1 MKLTVPISVVV
12 STVLSTGTLSAQPAF
27 EVASI
32 KPSIAGREM
41 FRADDI
47 HASPGSLMMNNVTVA
62 SCLKWAYKVQD
73 PQIAGP
79 DWIRND
85 TFSIAAKAGEQA
97 ADDQLRAMLQT
108 LLADRFKVQLHRES
122 KTMSGF
128 ALVAGKNGP
137 KLASSLSE
145 GAPEIRGRMKWI
157 ATRYSMA
164 DVADFLAANTTSLVA
179 DMTGIQG
186 RFDFTLDLGPYL
198 SIDTPILK
206 NEAAQVLSA
215 AFQSAIEAQLGLKLE
230 ARKVPVEVL
239 VIDHVE
245 RPSEN

>member
-1 MKLTVPISVVV
+1 MKLTVAISVML

-32 KPSIAGREM
+32 KPSNAGREM

-47 HASPGSLMMNNVTVA
+47 RASPGSLMMNNVNVA

-79 DWIRND
+79 DWIRQD
-85 TFSIAAKAGEQA
+85 RFTIAAKAASPA
-97 ADDQLRAMLQT
+97 ADSQLRAMLQT
-108 LLADRFKVQLHRES
+108 LLAERFKVALHRGS
-122 KTMSGF
+122 KTIAGYS
-128 ALVAGKNGP
+128 LVVQKNGP
-137 KLASSLSE
+137 KLMPSSTE
-145 GAPEIRGRMKWI
+145 GAPEMGGRLKWT
-157 ATRYSMA
+157 ASRYTMA
-164 DVADFLAANTTSLVA
+164 DLADFLADNTQSLVV
-179 DMTGIQG
+179 DMTGLGGQ
-186 RFDFTLDLGPYL
+186 FDFTLDLGPYL
-198 SIDTPILK
+198 SIDTPIFK

-239 VIDHVE
+239 VIDHAE

>member
-1 MKLTVPISVVV
+1 MKLTIAISVML
-12 STVLSTGTLSAQPAF
+12 TAILRTGALSAQPAF

-32 KPSIAGREM
+32 KLSNAGREM

-47 HASPGSLMMNNVTVA
+47 RTSPGSLMMNSVTVA

-73 PQIAGP
+73 PQISGP
-79 DWIRND
+79 DWIRED
-85 TFSIAAKAGEQA
+85 RFTIAAKSGEPA

-108 LLADRFKVQLHRES
+108 LMADRFKLALHRQS

-137 KLASSLSE
+137 KLASSASE

-157 ATRYSMA
+157 ATRYSMG
-164 DVADFLAANTTSLVA
+164 DLADFLAANTTSLVA
-179 DMTGIQG
+179 DLTGIEG

-215 AFQSAIEAQLGLKLE
+215 AFQSAIEAELGLKLE

-239 VIDHVE
+239 VIDHAE
-245 RPSEN
+245 KPSEN